1 MKNKPKD
8 TEKPIPIAYINV
20 PIPTFPPK
28 KNPIPTADSSSNVLI
43 NEIEKLVCL
52 FKPVINPSL
61 GPGPKFAAK

>member
-28 KNPIPTADSSSNVLI
+28 KNPIPTADSSSNVL
-43 NEIEKLVCL
+43 
-52 FKPVINPSL
+52 
-61 GPGPKFAAK
+61 